1 MAVAVGV
8 AASSGA
14 PASAQVMTERPYLL
28 EQVDDAA
35 VVQLYAD
42 GFESLTLREKVLIWH
57 LYQAALAGRD
67 IYYDQRYEHNLAMRE
82 VLEEIITHTDGVDPG
97 TLGAIHQY
105 AKLFWLNTGP
115 FNNLTARKFVV
126 ETTPAAFGAAVAAAA
141 RAGATFP
148 TRAGETPIRMVE
160 RMTPLFFDPEFEPI
174 VTNKTPGAGEDLLL
188 SSANNLYKGV
198 STADLAGF
206 EERYPADVA
215 AGEGGRRAGRG
226 GLQGRG
232 QIQRRD
238 LRDHQP
244 PGSRAPVCKRADGEG
259 AARQHRLLP
268 HR

>member
-148 TRAGETPIRMVE
+148 HPRRRDP
-160 RMTPLFFDPEFEPI
+160 DPEGGADDAAFLR
-174 VTNKTPGAGEDLLL
+174 PGVRADCHEQDTGCRRGPAVIERQQPLQGRLDGG
-188 SSANNLYKGV
+188 SSRVRGAV
-198 STADLAGF
+198 
-206 EERYPADVA
+206 PADVA